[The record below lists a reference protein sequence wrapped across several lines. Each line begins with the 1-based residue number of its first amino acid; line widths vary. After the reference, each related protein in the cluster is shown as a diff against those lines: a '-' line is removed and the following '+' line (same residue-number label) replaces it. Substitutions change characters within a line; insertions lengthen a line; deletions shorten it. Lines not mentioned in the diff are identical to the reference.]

1 MDTKTINL
9 IDAALDDLAAA
20 GLNPIIPKVA
30 GAFAESLA
38 SRIYANQTRPAK
50 RDLAELIE
58 DAVDAT
64 ITTLQGEL
72 DNRR

>member
-1 MDTKTINL
+1 MDKTISL

-20 GLNPIIPKVA
+20 GLSPILPEVA
-30 GAFAESLA
+30 GVFAESLA
-38 SRIYANQTRPAK
+38 RRIHANQNRPAK

-64 ITTLQGEL
+64 ITTLQGES
-72 DNRR
+72 DKIGD